1 MEKKGSE
8 RACQPSLSIL
18 HLGLALL
25 TGAVLVEVFFI
36 HHLYQEVSLIKTELA
51 VRAVGTSDRPNEPS
65 SDGLA
70 RGDIGR
76 YRLRCIAP
84 DAIAMSE
91 SIMYTYPSNV
101 EPPNARGLATTVY
114 CLIHRH

>member
-1 MEKKGSE
+1 M
-8 RACQPSLSIL
+8 
-18 HLGLALL
+18 
-25 TGAVLVEVFFI
+25 
-36 HHLYQEVSLIKTELA
+36 EVSLIKTELA
-51 VRAVGTSDRPNEPS
+51 VRAVGTSDRPNGPS

-70 RGDIGR
+70 HGDIGR

-84 DAIAMSE
+84 VAIAMSE

-101 EPPNARGLATTVY
+101 EPPNAHGLATTAY